1 MADLLNIGLS
11 GLSVNK
17 TALSVTGH
25 NITNVNTAG
34 FTRQET
40 VQATRVP
47 QFSGVGYIG
56 SGTTLTDVR
65 RIYNEFLTAQLRSST
80 ALNSDTAS
88 YLSQINQLDSLLAG
102 TTTGVTPGLQ
112 RFFDALQAS
121 AEDPANIPA
130 RQLVLS
136 EAEGLAKR
144 FNTIYDRLYQ
154 QNEFIN
160 KQLSAVTEQV
170 NQLAGSIA
178 GYNDAIATAGA
189 NGQQPNDLLDARE
202 EAVRKLSEFIGV
214 TVVPQD
220 DNTYNL
226 FIGSGQPLVVNNKA
240 AILQVVPGLTDP
252 QRSEVQFVSGNSV
265 QGITSLITGGEM
277 GGLIRYRE
285 DVLDTS
291 LNSIGRL
298 AVSVA
303 DQVNRQLGQG
313 LDLNGE
319 FGEEL
324 FRSINDP
331 AIIGQRSLARIGN
344 SDTSAN
350 LNVLIEDSSQLST
363 SDYELTFTSATEY
376 TVRRVSDGQMIQPLY
391 DDDADPSTPLVT
403 APAPYDIGS
412 PTPLQFDGF
421 SIEVASGTFAA
432 GDVFRLTPTR
442 NGASFMRMDMTRAEE
457 LAFAAPL
464 KLVSNPSNS
473 GGGVVS
479 QPSLLTEIDIY
490 DSAAQFDLET
500 SLRNAPPL
508 RLVMGAADPLTG
520 LQTFDVVDINGAVIP
535 PVDAGGNPV
544 PGPRT
549 IVPGQNNT
557 VTINVP
563 ASAGPPVV
571 PGLFGFQVTL
581 SGRPAEGDN
590 FTVSFNA
597 NGVADNRN
605 ALKLADLQNRAVIG
619 VNLAAP
625 STTGS
630 SFTDAYGDLVE
641 RVGTLT
647 SQARVDGE
655 ATSAIVKQA
664 TDNRDSISGVNLDEE
679 AAKLIQFEQY
689 YQASA
694 QIIQVARSLF
704 DTLINTFR

>member
-17 TALSVTGH
+17 TALTVTGH

-34 FTRQET
+34 FTRQEML
-40 VQATRVP
+40 QATRVP
-47 QFSGVGYIG
+47 QQFGAGYIG

-65 RIYNEFLTAQLRSST
+65 RIYNEFLTTQLRSAT
-80 ALNSDTAS
+80 ALNSDTDA

-102 TTTGVTPGLQ
+102 STTGVTPGLQ
-112 RFFDALQAS
+112 RFFDALQTA

-136 EAEGLAKR
+136 EAEGVAKR
-144 FNTIYDRLYQ
+144 FNTIYDRLYE
-154 QNEFIN
+154 QNGFIN
-160 KQLSAVTEQV
+160 KQLSAVTDQV

-178 GYNDAIATAGA
+178 GYNDAIAIASA

-226 FIGSGQPLVVNNKA
+226 FIGSGQPLVVSNQA
-240 AILQVVPGLTDP
+240 AKLQVVPGLADP
-252 QRSEVQFVSGNSV
+252 LRSEVQFVSGNSV

-285 DVLDTS
+285 DVLDVT
-291 LNSIGRL
+291 LNSVGRL
-298 AVSVA
+298 AISVA

-313 LDLNGE
+313 LDLNGQ

-331 AIIGQRSLARIGN
+331 ALVSQRSLARVGN

-363 SDYELTFTSATEY
+363 SDYEVTFTSATEY

-412 PTPLQFDGF
+412 ATPLQFDGF
-421 SIEVASGTFAA
+421 SLNVASGTFAA
-432 GDVFRLTPTR
+432 GDVFRITPTR
-442 NGASFMRMDMTRAEE
+442 NEGSYMRMDMTRAEE
-457 LAFAAPL
+457 LAFASPL

-479 QPSLLTEIDIY
+479 QPSVTTEIDIY
-490 DSAAQFDLET
+490 DATAQANLET
-500 SLRNAPPL
+500 SLRNAPPM
-508 RLVMGAADPLTG
+508 RIVMGAAGGAT
-520 LQTFDVVDINGAVIP
+520 QNYDVVDINGNVLTSGSFI
-535 PVDAGGNPV
+535 
-544 PGPRT
+544 
-549 IVPGQNNT
+549 PGQSNT
-557 VTINVP
+557 VSISVP
-563 ASAGPPVV
+563 ASAGPPSV
-571 PGLFGFQVTL
+571 PSTFDFQVTI
-581 SGRPAEGDN
+581 SGRPAQGDN

-605 ALKLADLQNRAVIG
+605 ALKLTELQSRAVIG

-625 STTGS
+625 GTTGS

-655 ATSAIVKQA
+655 ATSAILKQA
-664 TDNRDSISGVNLDEE
+664 TDNRDSISGVSLDEE

-704 DTLINTFR
+704 DTLINTFN